1 MTAPYENSEPVVTR
15 YSEILFGVR
24 HGAESFTLAFLPGRI
39 ALAGTPG
46 HQFFLNPGNVPAER
60 LGEVMKTR
68 QDLMERALVHKET
81 SSDRAKFMVS
91 IDRLLT
97 EGVIDGVGRATLRAF
112 IMKCDCPPK
121 RIKEKLRAMGY
132 AHIIPQLDFERY
144 PDELTSTIDAM
155 EKFLNGLPK
164 SSEAATQSETRSTRA
179 RAAVHPSPQRGSAQ
193 RS

>member
-1 MTAPYENSEPVVTR
+1 MTAPYENSEPIVSR

-24 HGAESFTLAFLPGRI
+24 HGSESFTVAFLPGKI

-60 LGEVMKTR
+60 LGEVMQSRK
-68 QDLMERALVHKET
+68 DLMERALVHKET
-81 SSDRAKFMVS
+81 SSDRAKFLTS
-91 IDRLLT
+91 IDTLLH

-164 SSEAATQSETRSTRA
+164 TTEAAAQSETRSTRA
-179 RAAVHPSPQRGSAQ
+179 RAAISPSPQRRPSK
-193 RS
+193 SS